1 MTKRALG
8 GRPRPRALFA
18 RGAFL
23 ASLIGVVTVGAC
35 GRGEPAPRTA
45 AASNESAQPPVRP
58 SSDSTTPALAAAGP
72 APAFLAT
79 ACLRGDPASG
89 ARWNVEQV
97 EHSVVRLAARAI
109 ATLAPRDSARLAARI
124 ARAVDALPSDTT
136 IADFRGLPVV
146 VVDAWRVVVASGDTV
161 VVAHVARR
169 LPMESSPLEESFT
182 LVAVPG
188 VRQGVRDPLLEGWSV
203 REVAREEAG
212 TTREFLEALLE
223 EDGRVSLLFVREGT
237 VGTDGAA
244 DRVLELVAR
253 TVGTWRLE
261 WSGPVA
267 VCR

>member
-1 MTKRALG
+1 MTKRAPG

-18 RGAFL
+18 NGAFL
-23 ASLIGVVTVGAC
+23 ASVIGVVIAGAC
-35 GRGEPAPRTA
+35 GRGEPAPGTA
-45 AASNESAQPPVRP
+45 AGSIETARPPVG
-58 SSDSTTPALAAAGP
+58 SASDSTIPILAAAGP

-97 EHSVVRLAARAI
+97 EHSVVRLPARAI
-109 ATLAPRDSARLAARI
+109 AALATRDSARLAARI
-124 ARAVDALPSDTT
+124 ARAVDALPSDTS

-146 VVDAWRVVVASGDTV
+146 VLDAWRVVVASGDTV

-182 LVAVPG
+182 LVAAPG

-212 TTREFLEALLE
+212 TTREFLEALRE

-244 DRVLELVAR
+244 DRVLELVVR
-253 TVGTWRLE
+253 TAGAWRLE
-261 WSGPVA
+261 WSGRIA